1 MRSFGHFEAREFFKR
16 INNRSDNIFFHIFHS
31 WIGKNLNLWHQT
43 IFLSKLFQIRNFHSA
58 FESSRSFLLPANV
71 VVHLIIFLAFLILL
85 RNAQQIILPYN
96 DNHDVFELNR
106 ILDEKLEVASFVL
119 DKKCD
124 LRKEIRNAKL
134 LP

>member
-1 MRSFGHFEAREFFKR
+1 M
-16 INNRSDNIFFHIFHS
+16 
-31 WIGKNLNLWHQT
+31 
-43 IFLSKLFQIRNFHSA
+43 
-58 FESSRSFLLPANV
+58 ESSQSFLLPANV
-71 VVHLIIFLAFLILL
+71 VVHLLIFLAFLILL
-85 RNAQQIILPYN
+85 RNAQQIVLPYN

-124 LRKEIRNAKL
+124 LRKEIRNEKL